1 MLQLHDD
8 TEKPAARK
16 PNQDSHPAGNA
27 ERSTQEYENHCRFV
41 GNGTVLTSDQGFRLE
56 AVILFALRAWR
67 MPQPSARVG
76 TNATDADKAIA
87 ALNGTL
93 LDERASNV
101 NEARPKKEPGS
112 LRPRLPGPWRKALV
126 VPAGS
131 ILTCPMLASPHKSQ
145 FYKAGSNPASH
156 FLPQFV

>member
-56 AVILFALRAWR
+56 AVILFALR
-67 MPQPSARVG
+67 
-76 TNATDADKAIA
+76 DKAIA

-156 FLPQFV
+156 FLPEFV

>member
-1 MLQLHDD
+1 M
-8 TEKPAARK
+8 K
-16 PNQDSHPAGNA
+16 NI
-27 ERSTQEYENHCRFV
+27 YV
-41 GNGTVLTSDQGFRLE
+41 GNLGLSPSEEALCQIFAAFGPVNQVSIMTDRDTGKPRGFGFVE
-56 AVILFALRAWR
+56 MA
-67 MPQPSARVG
+67 S
-76 TNATDADKAIA
+76 ATDADKAIA

-156 FLPQFV
+156 FLPEFV

>member
-1 MLQLHDD
+1 V
-8 TEKPAARK
+8 K
-16 PNQDSHPAGNA
+16 NI
-27 ERSTQEYENHCRFV
+27 YV
-41 GNGTVLTSDQGFRLE
+41 GNLGLSTSE
-56 AVILFALRAWR
+56 EALRQAFAAFGQVNR
-67 MPQPSARVG
+67 VSIMTDRDTGQPRGFGFVEMA
-76 TNATDADKAIA
+76 NATDADKAIA

-156 FLPQFV
+156 FLPEFV